1 MPTQAEEIRAVLDK
15 TPLFS
20 YLEEP
25 ILESLV
31 SKFEIISYDL
41 GDTIIQSGDPGDSF
55 YVIFNATSEAR
66 DFTLPAAHQSG
77 RWTTI
82 LDTALADP
90 FTTNE
95 AAPPWAGE
103 PRPVLGHALVVLT
116 RTG

>member
-1 MPTQAEEIRAVLDK
+1 MAVFVLRPAALPAAPPVKAAAEFRMPTQAEEIRAVLDK

-55 YVIFNATSEAR
+55 YVIFN
-66 DFTLPAAHQSG
+66 G
-77 RWTTI
+77 
-82 LDTALADP
+82 
-90 FTTNE
+90 
-95 AAPPWAGE
+95 
-103 PRPVLGHALVVLT
+103 
-116 RTG
+116 